1 LTAPSGQDSALHEI
15 VAALRETADAVTSSL
30 TAATGRDPTEI
41 EPTVLLPHCAL
52 CRLAHRSAERSL
64 RAFFTEFVN
73 DPEVRVRFRK
83 TRGFCREHTPLL
95 SQSGDAL
102 GVAILYADLADETR
116 TRWRSGIWSQKNR
129 LFSRWFPGNDE
140 PGCPA
145 CSTESEAE
153 ARFAAALA
161 AGLRQDESTW
171 DALRAGPGLCVR
183 HVEQVAAAAA
193 PADAARLMEL
203 ELRKMDALVAELEE
217 FVRKNDYRFRDEP
230 WGPERDVWRRALL
243 RLRRP

>member
-1 LTAPSGQDSALHEI
+1 LTPAPGQDSALHEI
-15 VAALRETADAVTSSL
+15 VTALRATAGAVTSSSAL
-30 TAATGRDPTEI
+30 TAEREPAEPKFTGL
-41 EPTVLLPHCAL
+41 VPHCAL
-52 CRLAHRSAERSL
+52 CQLAHRSAERSL

-83 TRGFCREHTPLL
+83 TRGFCREHVPLL

-116 TRWRSGIWSQKNR
+116 NRWRSGIWSQKNN
-129 LFSRWFPGNDE
+129 LFSRWFLGSDE
-140 PGCPA
+140 PACPA
-145 CSTESEAE
+145 CTTEAE
-153 ARFAAALA
+153 AEVRFAAALA
-161 AGLRQDESTW
+161 AGLRQDEGIWEVLQASS
-171 DALRAGPGLCVR
+171 GLCVR

-193 PADAARLMEL
+193 PADAARLIDL
-203 ELRKMDALVAELEE
+203 ELRKMDALIAELEE

-230 WGPERDVWRRALL
+230 WGLERDAWRRALL